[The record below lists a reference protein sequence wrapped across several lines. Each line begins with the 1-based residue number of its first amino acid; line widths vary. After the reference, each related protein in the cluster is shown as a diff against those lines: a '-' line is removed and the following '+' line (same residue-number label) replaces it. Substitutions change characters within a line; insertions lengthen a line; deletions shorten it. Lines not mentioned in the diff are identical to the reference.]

1 MRFICDSTLGKLTK
15 YLRLLGLDTVS
26 ISNLDT
32 LSQYRQL
39 ANPPLLF
46 TKRIKNISYQP
57 LVFIH
62 TNNIHEQ
69 TKEIENIIKPYIN
82 SKTFMT
88 RCIKCNAPLE
98 FVKKED
104 IESRVPEYIYHH
116 HEEFKLCPSCKKV
129 YWEGTHA
136 EQMKKWTRATSALE

>member
-15 YLRLLGLDTVS
+15 YLRILGLDTVS
-26 ISNLDT
+26 INNLDT
-32 LSQYRQL
+32 LNQYRQL
-39 ANPPLLF
+39 ADPPLLF
-46 TKRIKNISYQP
+46 TKRTKNISYQP
-57 LVFIH
+57 AVFIQK
-62 TNNIHEQ
+62 NNIHEQ

-98 FVKKED
+98 LVRKED
-104 IESRVPEYIYHH
+104 IEARVPEYIYHH

-129 YWEGTHA
+129 YWEGTHV
-136 EQMKKWTRATSALE
+136 EQMKKWTKVTNTLE